1 MMRDHSAIDEL
12 LAVRALDG
20 LDGEDE
26 ARLERELASHRP
38 CEVCDRLQAEHAE
51 VAGRLA
57 FALDPRPVPAGMVDR
72 ILAEPQRAR
81 ARQGDE
87 VPRDEVPRDEVA
99 RDEVGRRRDAR
110 LRRWQA
116 ATGVAAAIAV
126 LLAIVL
132 VTRGPVVPDRFVP
145 FRGGSGELAMA
156 YTPGE
161 PGVFVWGIGLPD
173 PGPGKVYEL
182 WKFRNGAP
190 IRGACLSPAD
200 GSLAAFV
207 DTDLGS
213 SEAMAV
219 TVESEACPAAPT
231 TEPVYTAEL
240 T

>member
-1 MMRDHSAIDEL
+1 MMRDHSVIDEL

-38 CEVCDRLQAEHAE
+38 CRECDRLQAEHAE

-57 FALDPRPVPAGMVDR
+57 FALDPRPVPASIVDR
-72 ILAEPQRAR
+72 ILAEPQRPTATPH
-81 ARQGDE
+81 DE
-87 VPRDEVPRDEVA
+87 GSRDEVA
-99 RDEVGRRRDAR
+99 RDEVGRRRDAK

-132 VTRGPVVPDRFVP
+132 ITRGPVVPDRFVP

-190 IRGACLSPAD
+190 TRGACLSPAD

-207 DTDLGS
+207 DTDLRS

-240 T
+240 S

>member
-1 MMRDHSAIDEL
+1 MMRDHSMIDEL

-26 ARLERELASHRP
+26 ARLEDELASHRP
-38 CEVCDRLQAEHAE
+38 CEECDRLQAEHEE

-57 FALDPRPVPAGMVDR
+57 FALDPLPVPAGMVDR
-72 ILAEPQRAR
+72 ILAEPQRAS
-81 ARQGDE
+81 ATSPDE
-87 VPRDEVPRDEVA
+87 GSRN
-99 RDEVGRRRDAR
+99 EVGRRRDAR

-116 ATGVAAAIAV
+116 ATGVAAAIAI

-145 FRGGSGELAMA
+145 FQGGSGELAMA

-161 PGVFVWGIGLPD
+161 AGVFVWGDGLPD

-182 WKFRNGAP
+182 WMFRNGTP
-190 IRGACLSPAD
+190 IRGACLSPTD
-200 GSLAAFV
+200 GSLASFV
-207 DTDLGS
+207 DADLGS

-219 TVESEACPAAPT
+219 TVESDACPDAPT

-240 T
+240 S

>member
-1 MMRDHSAIDEL
+1 MMRDHSMIDEL

-26 ARLERELASHRP
+26 ARLEHELASHRP
-38 CEVCDRLQAEHAE
+38 CEECDRLQAEYAE

-57 FALDPRPVPAGMVDR
+57 FALDPLPLPAVMVER
-72 ILAEPQRAR
+72 ILADPQRSTAT
-81 ARQGDE
+81 
-87 VPRDEVPRDEVA
+87 P
-99 RDEVGRRRDAR
+99 RDEVGRPRDAR

-116 ATGVAAAIAV
+116 ATGVAAAIAI

-145 FRGGSGELAMA
+145 FQGGSGELAMA

-161 PGVFVWGIGLPD
+161 PGVFVWGSGLPD

-182 WKFRNGAP
+182 WMFHHGAP
-190 IRGACLSPAD
+190 IRGGCLSPTD
-200 GSLAAFV
+200 GSLASFV

-219 TVESEACPAAPT
+219 TVESEACPDAPT

-240 T
+240 S

>member
-1 MMRDHSAIDEL
+1 MMRDHTLIDEL
-12 LAVRALDG
+12 LAVRALHG

-26 ARLERELASHRP
+26 ATLERELASHRP
-38 CEVCDRLQAEHAE
+38 CEECDRLQAEHAE

-57 FALDPRPVPAGMVDR
+57 FALDPLPVPPGMVDR
-72 ILAEPQRAR
+72 ILAEPQRTTATPH
-81 ARQGDE
+81 G
-87 VPRDEVPRDEVA
+87 EVA

-116 ATGVAAAIAV
+116 ATGLAAAIAI
-126 LLAIVL
+126 LLAVVL

-145 FRGGSGELAMA
+145 FRGGGGELAMA

-161 PGVFVWGIGLPD
+161 PGVFVWGTGLPD

-182 WKFRNGAP
+182 WMFRDGRP
-190 IRGACLSPAD
+190 TRGACLSPTD
-200 GSLAAFV
+200 GSLASFV

-219 TVESEACPAAPT
+219 TVESESCPAAPT

-240 T
+240 S

>member
-1 MMRDHSAIDEL
+1 MMRDHSVIDEL
-12 LAVRALDG
+12 LAARALDG
-20 LDGEDE
+20 LDGDDD
-26 ARLERELASHRP
+26 ARLERELATHRP
-38 CEVCDRLQAEHAE
+38 CEECDRLQAEHAE

-57 FALDPRPVPAGMVDR
+57 FALDPRAVPAGTVDR
-72 ILAEPQRAR
+72 ILAEPQRAT
-81 ARQGDE
+81 ATPHEE
-87 VPRDEVPRDEVA
+87 VSRHEVA
-99 RDEVGRRRDAR
+99 RDEVGRRRDAK

-132 VTRGPVVPDRFVP
+132 ITRGPVVPDRFVP

-182 WKFRNGAP
+182 WMFRNGTP

-200 GSLAAFV
+200 GSLASFV

-231 TEPVYTAEL
+231 TEPVYTADL
-240 T
+240 S